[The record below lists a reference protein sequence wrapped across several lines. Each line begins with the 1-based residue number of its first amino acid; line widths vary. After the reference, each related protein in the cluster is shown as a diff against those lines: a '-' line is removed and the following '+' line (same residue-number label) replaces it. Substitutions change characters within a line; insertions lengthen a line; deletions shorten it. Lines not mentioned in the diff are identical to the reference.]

1 MQRPCKPGSSRINA
15 TICRTPMPRS
25 FDYNPVMN
33 IFSSLPGHIQ
43 LRRLVNLRSLAVAAQ
58 LLTLAAVWKILELD
72 MEWLPMLGGIAVLA
86 IINFFTLLRLR
97 SSKPV
102 ANLELFLQLSIDVL
116 VLSILLYYAGGSTN
130 PFVSLYL
137 LPLVIAAATLPSRLT
152 WGMAAL
158 TTTCYSLLI
167 VYYIPLPHN
176 HHNMD
181 NAFNTHVMGMWLG
194 FVISAVVVAYFVVK
208 MAQAVRSRDEML
220 VKVREEILRNE
231 RLVALGTQAAGAAHE
246 LGTPLSTMA
255 VVIGELQH
263 DIGADQPELRD
274 SLTLLDEQ
282 VRGCRRILDKMM
294 LNAQDSGSTTLQPAD
309 ELIAEV
315 LDEWQLLRP
324 AAQYRYD
331 NSDAGPAPC
340 IKVDVT
346 LRAALM
352 NLLNNAVDAS
362 AQAIEINTRW
372 DSSNFILEI
381 RDWGAGLSEEVA
393 LKAGSAF
400 FTTKTEG
407 RGLGLFL
414 ANATIERLGGTVRL
428 FNREEGGAT
437 TKLTLPIA
445 QTLSGDGR

>member
-1 MQRPCKPGSSRINA
+1 MSHPPA
-15 TICRTPMPRS
+15 PR

-33 IFSSLPGHIQ
+33 IFSSLPGHAQ

-58 LLTLAAVWKILELD
+58 VFTMLAVWKILELD
-72 MEWLPMLGGIAVLA
+72 LEWLPMLAGTATLA
-86 IINFFTLLRLR
+86 MINGLTILRLR

-102 ANLELFLQLSIDVL
+102 TNLELFAQLSIDVFI
-116 VLSILLYYAGGSTN
+116 LSLLLYYSGGSTN
-130 PFVSLYL
+130 PFVSIYL
-137 LPLVIAAATLPSRLT
+137 LPLVIAAATLPARYT

-158 TTTCYSLLI
+158 TTACYSWLM
-167 VYYIPLPHN
+167 VYHIPLPHN
-176 HHNMD
+176 HQDMD

-208 MAQAVRSRDEML
+208 MAQEVRSRDELL
-220 VKVREEILRNE
+220 VQVREEILRNE
-231 RLVALGTQAAGAAHE
+231 RIVALGTQAAGAAHE

-263 DIGADQPELRD
+263 DLNDDQLRD

-282 VRGCRRILDKMM
+282 VRGCRRILDKIM
-294 LNAQDSGSTTLQPAD
+294 LNAQDSGTTTLQAAD
-309 ELIAEV
+309 ELMAEV

-324 AAQYRYD
+324 AAHYRYD
-331 NSDAGPAPC
+331 SVGPAPR
-340 IKVDVT
+340 ISVDVT

-352 NLLNNAVDAS
+352 NLLNNAADAS
-362 AQAIEINTRW
+362 EQAIEITTRC
-372 DSSNFILEI
+372 DNSNFILEI
-381 RDWGAGLSEEVA
+381 RDYGAGLSEEVA

-414 ANATIERLGGTVRL
+414 ANATLERLGGTVRL
-428 FNREEGGAT
+428 YNREGGGAT
-437 TKLTLPIA
+437 TELTLPVAKAIEGTA
-445 QTLSGDGR
+445 A